1 MYKIYEVEGLNFYI
15 KYDLVDDT
23 YMPHITYRHF
33 ILPEDAIK
41 TYFNIT
47 KQRYNE
53 IYMRYEAYSKD
64 TGITI
69 YYTYKQDKKDEILI
83 ITAF

>member
-1 MYKIYEVEGLNFYI
+1 
-15 KYDLVDDT
+15 
-23 YMPHITYRHF
+23 MPHMTYRHF

-47 KQRYNE
+47 KQRYIDENK
-53 IYMRYEAYSKD
+53 RYEAFSKN

-69 YYTYKQDKKDEILI
+69 YYTYKHNKKDEILI